1 MSLWLRNPF
10 RRIKETWSLTA
21 VLFMGRGSSSV
32 PSPKGVS
39 EFPNPDSQ
47 CRKTSRRE
55 HPAQPSSSTS
65 TTFLIVVVDPSTN
78 EFEFVQVEHNI
89 YSATTINE
97 VIQEIIPQSATD
109 ETLAGISYQGICDC
123 HGNIFNRSTRL
134 SDIVIERSRS
144 ISSSSSFSSPS
155 RGSDRQPVILVAVPS
170 SSTPL
175 KATEFAHRILCHPQ
189 IAEMVSG
196 FVA

>member
-1 MSLWLRNPF
+1 M
-10 RRIKETWSLTA
+10 
-21 VLFMGRGSSSV
+21 

-39 EFPNPDSQ
+39 EFPNSDSH

-55 HPAQPSSSTS
+55 HPDKLSSSNV
-65 TTFLIVVVDPSTN
+65 TTFLIVVVDPNTN

-89 YSATTINE
+89 YSTTIINE

-123 HGNIFNRSTRL
+123 HGNIFNRNTRL

-144 ISSSSSFSSPS
+144 ISASSSFTSSPS
-155 RGSDRQPVILVAVPS
+155 SGSDRQPVILVAVPS

-175 KATEFAHRILCHPQ
+175 KATEFAKHILCHPQ
-189 IAEMVSG
+189 IADMVSE
-196 FVA
+196 FVAL